1 VLNRPESRAA
11 IARWKQKYQAD
22 PAEFLS
28 RLSKSNGQVES
39 LRGIVPDE
47 IIEDAMVIDKGAYEV
62 QLGAKAAPPASISP
76 KTGLRETLRKRLTEK
91 EEATGRAVASAKA
104 THEQKFEGLEAQT
117 NEFFSPQQ
125 VVEITLFDVV
135 HQKIEELRRNRPYFG
150 R

>member
-1 VLNRPESRAA
+1 
-11 IARWKQKYQAD
+11 
-22 PAEFLS
+22 
-28 RLSKSNGQVES
+28 LSKSNGQVES

-104 THEQKFEGLEAQT
+104 T
-117 NEFFSPQQ
+117 
-125 VVEITLFDVV
+125 
-135 HQKIEELRRNRPYFG
+135 
-150 R
+150 